1 MRSHDRIAPLLH
13 HTETVMF
20 AKTAKILVAALM
32 LAGASIAFVAN
43 ASAAPAKGPIP
54 DEINW
59 MNRPAGRE
67 RARPRKE
74 NKGRPPPA
82 GRERGGS
89 GKKAGVKKTA
99 GPAGPGR
106 S

>member
-1 MRSHDRIAPLLH
+1 
-13 HTETVMF
+13 MF

-59 MNRPAGRE
+59 MNRPAG
-67 RARPRKE
+67 PDT
-74 NKGRPPPA
+74 
-82 GRERGGS
+82 GGF
-89 GKKAGVKKTA
+89 GQ
-99 GPAGPGR
+99 
-106 S
+106 